1 MAQLTQLN
9 LEGKPKDKSTEKIVT
24 QDPHATFT
32 RTQKAAAMVATVMF
46 SSLLGV
52 FFLGTG
58 GCSKKEPEKPA
69 VASAT
74 SAPLPAMPVAAATQ
88 PIGPKKTGK
97 RSAQRR
103 LSAAT
108 YSNRTYGISFQYPKN
123 YVLKTGDDAILHWDE
138 SWPAVVD
145 FVKTGGVSV
154 AAIEL
159 PPGSFPR
166 DSHQDGGLSS
176 AFFNVSVNP
185 NLSASECQQFAF
197 PEPAADPAGSVSPSK
212 VTIGTLDFD
221 EVDDTNK
228 QANARY
234 YHVFKNGACYEFD
247 LALVSVPSES
257 AVSGDGLSEAKEQK
271 TEANSQ
277 EVFRKLEKILST
289 VKIKESTTQE
299 GASAAQN
306 TGPAVHPP
314 DGNNR

>member
-32 RTQKAAAMVATVMF
+32 RTQKAAAMVASVMF
-46 SSLLGV
+46 SLLLGG

-69 VASAT
+69 VALAT
-74 SAPLPAMPVAAATQ
+74 SAPLPAMPVAAASQ
-88 PIGPKKTGK
+88 PTPPKKTGK
-97 RSAQRR
+97 RSVQRR
-103 LSAAT
+103 LSTAS
-108 YSNRTYGISFQYPKN
+108 YSNPTYAISFQYPKN
-123 YVLKTGDDAILHWDE
+123 YVLKTGDDAILHWNE
-138 SWPAVVD
+138 SRPTAMD
-145 FVKTGGVSV
+145 FVKTGGLSV

-159 PPGSFPR
+159 PRGLFPR

-176 AFFNVSVNP
+176 AFFNVSVNS

-197 PEPAADPAGSVSPSK
+197 PEPVTDPAGPVLPSK
-212 VTIGTLDFD
+212 ITIGTLDFD
-221 EVDDTNK
+221 EVADTNK
-228 QANARY
+228 QADAHY
-234 YHVFKNGACYEFD
+234 YHVFKNGACYEFG

-257 AVSGDGLSEAKEQK
+257 AGSGAGLSEAKEQK

-277 EVFRKLEKILST
+277 EVFRKLEKILAT
-289 VKIKESTTQE
+289 VKIKEPTIQE

-306 TGPAVHPP
+306 AGPAVHPP